1 MKRLETTDAPAP
13 PAGRRIC
20 TTATD
25 AWLDILLYGDAYT
38 DRSVSDRLQE
48 VADLMDGQTPE
59 DAMREGIRLL
69 LKDHYPFAPRTCT
82 CGYVNNL
89 APGDEWSDHVAAVI
103 VAEFPPA
110 TLEVTDYQSKIDEL
124 TASMLEWAEGRRGI
138 QTEDPARDSVQEA
151 MEVVKKAVAV
161 FGLAVQGG

>member
-59 DAMREGIRLL
+59 DAMREGITALL
-69 LKDHYPFAPRTCT
+69 GRHTMEFGGTCS
-82 CGYVNNL
+82 CGVDVHGLWDGWNRHI
-89 APGDEWSDHVAAVI
+89 ATAI
-103 VAEFPPA
+103 IAEFPPA

-151 MEVVKKAVAV
+151 MEVVKKAAAV